1 MQELQIPKQ
10 LRMQIVGV
18 LESMHRARAES
29 EIEITPFV
37 SAEDGEAY
45 SVWKITRDGKTDV
58 LKKAKEYEA
67 EVYSTFFAHL
77 NSGAPRVEGI
87 ATLDGETYI
96 LMEYVEGHDL
106 CRCNRADLI
115 KTLDAL
121 IALQNAHW
129 EDRTHA
135 ESGYSFGKSLGQRER
150 RGNYLQDPALEAA
163 YGRFLTEY
171 RTLPRTLCHD
181 DLLPF
186 NVIVNADRA
195 VLIDWEYAGIL
206 PYPAPLA
213 RLIAH
218 GEPHADAFFFM
229 TDEDRSFAID
239 YYYAHLVKEK
249 GIPYAQYRR
258 SLDLFLLYEYCEWIM
273 LGVKYEDADQMRH
286 AQYREKAKKH
296 LSLMEIGEYQKEN
309 PDV

>member
-1 MQELQIPKQ
+1 MQELQIPEQ

-67 EVYSTFFAHL
+67 EIYRTFLAHP

-87 ATLDGETYI
+87 ATVDGETYI

-106 CRCNRADLI
+106 CRCTRADLQ
-115 KTLDAL
+115 KALDAL

-129 EDRTHA
+129 EDQRHA
-135 ESGYSFGKSLGQRER
+135 ESGYSFEKSLGQRVS
-150 RGNYLQDPALEAA
+150 RGNYLRDPALEAA
-163 YGRFLTEY
+163 YEQFLAEY
-171 RTLPRTLCHD
+171 RTVPRTLCHD

-195 VLIDWEYAGIL
+195 VLIDWEYAGVL

-218 GEPHADAFFFM
+218 CEAQADAFFFM
-229 TDEDRSFAID
+229 KDEDRQFAIE
-239 YYYAHLVKEK
+239 YYYAHFIAEK
-249 GIPYAQYRR
+249 GIAYADYRR
-258 SLDLFLLYEYCEWIM
+258 TLDLFLLYEYCEWIM
-273 LGVKYEDADQMRH
+273 LGVKYEGADQTRH
-286 AQYREKAKKH
+286 AQYREKARKH
-296 LSLMEIGEYQKEN
+296 LALMESATYEKGEGY
-309 PDV
+309 V